1 MMKKENTEKI
11 CIKRKSALPLWVC
24 AAVWVLA
31 GLFYPMYRT
40 LDILI
45 VAVVSLV
52 AWLITWII
60 APEYKEYVNAPR
72 PTSGNA
78 DADALCTQL
87 ESEAAH
93 LTAAAELLPAERA
106 AFAARLGSVGTVLR
120 KIAKN
125 LQADPSDFPKCRRLA
140 GYYLPVMRK
149 LCDKYIFL
157 LKQSGGDTEGVQT
170 LADIETKIEDAFA
183 GIDSALKKQLD
194 ALYKNDDLDIS
205 TDIDVLSQML
215 RRDGLAD
222 D

>member
-1 MMKKENTEKI
+1 MKKDNADKKI
-11 CIKRKSALPLWVC
+11 CIKKKSALPLWVC

-31 GLFYPMYRT
+31 GFFYPMYKI

-45 VAVVSLV
+45 VAVVSLA

-60 APEYKEYVNAPR
+60 APEYKEYVDAPR

-78 DADALCTQL
+78 DADALCTQI

-93 LTAAAELLPAERA
+93 LTAAAELLPADHST
-106 AFAARLGSVGTVLR
+106 FAARLLSVSTTLK
-120 KIAKN
+120 KIVKN
-125 LQADPSDFPKCRRLA
+125 LQADPSDFSKCRRLA

-149 LCDKYIFL
+149 LCDKYTFL
-157 LKQSGGDTEGVQT
+157 LGQSRGDAEDVQT
-170 LADIETKIEDAFA
+170 LIDMETKIADAFA

-205 TDIDVLSQML
+205 TDIDVLRQML
-215 RRDGLAD
+215 RRDGLSD